1 MTLSPV
7 TLSRLSP
14 SSLGT
19 IQRLGALIFTGFVA
33 VMLAASPALAL
44 DLSAADQASLS
55 RIDNYLNSL
64 NSLQADFQ
72 QLQPSVNSNDKSSI
86 AEGVLYLSRPGRL
99 RVDYTKGASL
109 QIISDGT
116 YLVYRD
122 LEADQSST
130 TKLADTAL
138 SALVKKDVNLA
149 RDFKVVGFVRSAA
162 AAGASSNPSAKAAA
176 ATISVSVM
184 PRAEENHDMLILFFK
199 DAAESPELLGWSL
212 RNAEGETATLNFRN
226 LQPNAPLKPDLFNL
240 KTKNSGKSGKSEK
253 KAGESSNSG
262 GFSAEGA
269 ATDRQDQ
276 VRTSPVAKQP
286 LKD

>member
-1 MTLSPV
+1 MTLSPAI
-7 TLSRLSP
+7 LSRLSP
-14 SSLGT
+14 SSLSA
-19 IQRLGALIFTGFVA
+19 IRRLGGLMVTAFMA
-33 VMLAASPALAL
+33 AMLVASPALAL
-44 DLSAADQASLS
+44 DLSAADQASLT
-55 RIDNYLNSL
+55 RIDSYLNSL

-72 QLQPSVNSNDKSSI
+72 QLQPSVNSTDKSSI
-86 AEGVLYLSRPGRL
+86 AEGVLYLARPGRL

-122 LEADQSST
+122 LAADESSSMR
-130 TKLADTAL
+130 LSDTAL

-162 AAGASSNPSAKAAA
+162 AGAGAGGAANSAA

-184 PRAEENHDMLILFFK
+184 PRAEENRDMLILFFK
-199 DAAESPELLGWSL
+199 DSAQNPELLGWSL

-226 LQPNAPLKPDLFNL
+226 LQPNAPLKPDLFTVSSKGSKKLSN
-240 KTKNSGKSGKSEK
+240 KGSGGL
-253 KAGESSNSG
+253 SNSN

-276 VRTSPVAKQP
+276 VRTSPVDKQP
-286 LKD
+286 LKN

>member
-7 TLSRLSP
+7 TLSRLFP
-14 SSLGT
+14 SSLKT
-19 IQRLGALIFTGFVA
+19 IQRLGALILTGFMA
-33 VMLAASPALAL
+33 AMLAASPALAL

-72 QLQPSVNSNDKSSI
+72 QLQPSVNSTDKSSI
-86 AEGVLYLSRPGRL
+86 AEGVLYLARPGRL

-122 LEADQSST
+122 LAADESST
-130 TKLADTAL
+130 MRLSDTAL

-162 AAGASSNPSAKAAA
+162 AAGASTNPSAKSSG

-184 PRAEENHDMLILFFK
+184 PRAEENRDMLILFFK
-199 DAAESPELLGWSL
+199 DSAESPELLGWSL

-226 LQPNAPLKPDLFNL
+226 LQPNAPLASDLFNL
-240 KTKNSGKSGKSEK
+240 KTKNSGKSGK
-253 KAGESSNSG
+253 KAGELSNSN

-276 VRTSPVAKQP
+276 VRTSPVDKQP
-286 LKD
+286 LKN

>member
-72 QLQPSVNSNDKSSI
+72 QLQPSVNSPDKSSI

-176 ATISVSVM
+176 AATISVSVM
-184 PRAEENHDMLILFFK
+184 PRAEENRDMLILFFK
-199 DAAESPELLGWSL
+199 DALESPELLGWSL

-226 LQPNAPLKPDLFNL
+226 LQPNAPLASDLFNL
-240 KTKNSGKSGKSEK
+240 KTKNSGKSGKKS
-253 KAGESSNSG
+253 GELSNSG

>member
-1 MTLSPV
+1 MV
-7 TLSRLSP
+7 T
-14 SSLGT
+14 
-19 IQRLGALIFTGFVA
+19 AFVA
-33 VMLAASPALAL
+33 AMLVASPTLAL
-44 DLSAADQASLS
+44 DLSAADQASLT

-72 QLQPSVNSNDKSSI
+72 QLQPSVNSADKSSI
-86 AEGVLYLSRPGRL
+86 AEGVLYLARPGRL

-122 LEADQSST
+122 LAADESSSMR
-130 TKLADTAL
+130 LSDTAL

-162 AAGASSNPSAKAAA
+162 AGAGAGGASSNPSAKSSG

-184 PRAEENHDMLILFFK
+184 PRAEENRDMLILFFK
-199 DAAESPELLGWSL
+199 DSAQNPELLGWSL

-226 LQPNAPLKPDLFNL
+226 LQPNAPLKPDLFTVSSKGSKKLGN
-240 KTKNSGKSGKSEK
+240 KGSGGL
-253 KAGESSNSG
+253 SNSN

-276 VRTSPVAKQP
+276 VRTSPVDKQP
-286 LKD
+286 LKN

>member
-7 TLSRLSP
+7 TLSRLFP

-19 IQRLGALIFTGFVA
+19 IQRLGALIFTGFMA

-176 ATISVSVM
+176 ATLSVSVM
-184 PRAEENHDMLILFFK
+184 PRAEENRDMLILFFK

-226 LQPNAPLKPDLFNL
+226 LQPNAPLASDLFNL
-240 KTKNSGKSGKSEK
+240 KTKNSGKSGKKS
-253 KAGESSNSG
+253 GELSNSG

>member
-1 MTLSPV
+1 MV
-7 TLSRLSP
+7 T
-14 SSLGT
+14 
-19 IQRLGALIFTGFVA
+19 AFVA
-33 VMLAASPALAL
+33 TMLAASPALAL
-44 DLSAADQASLS
+44 DLSAADQASLT
-55 RIDNYLNSL
+55 RIDSYLNSL

-72 QLQPSVNSNDKSSI
+72 QLQPSVNSSDKSSI
-86 AEGVLYLSRPGRL
+86 AEGVLYLARPGRL

-122 LEADQSST
+122 LAADESSSMR
-130 TKLADTAL
+130 LSDTAL

-162 AAGASSNPSAKAAA
+162 AGAGAGGAANSTA

-184 PRAEENHDMLILFFK
+184 PRAEENRDMLILFFK
-199 DAAESPELLGWSL
+199 DSAQNPELLGWSL

-226 LQPNAPLKPDLFNL
+226 LQPNAPLKPDLFTVSSKGSKKLSN
-240 KTKNSGKSGKSEK
+240 KNSIGG
-253 KAGESSNSG
+253 GLSNSN

-276 VRTSPVAKQP
+276 VRTSPVDKQP
-286 LKD
+286 LKN